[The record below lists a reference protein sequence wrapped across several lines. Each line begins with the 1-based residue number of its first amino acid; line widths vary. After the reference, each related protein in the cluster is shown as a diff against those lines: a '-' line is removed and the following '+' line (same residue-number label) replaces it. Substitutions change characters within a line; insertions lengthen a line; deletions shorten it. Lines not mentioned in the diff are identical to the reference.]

1 MLSSSSSS
9 SPKEGVSL
17 SLDGHIEP
25 KQLDPSSTG
34 TTLAEVV
41 ACVERCPTLYD
52 ALAEISK
59 SSNVPLLFTQKE
71 ACQDGKGGRII
82 FSRVSNVS
90 RARRR
95 AELKREFYRTPSS
108 RNFFKHGEDERGRKG
123 GGGGEGRG
131 WNRQEGGKGKGGS
144 GGAFAWKGGG
154 GRRGVE
160 SDGGKGN
167 KKGYH
172 YHQNQRQSQPALPK
186 PPLGGG
192 CGKGLEHRGTAER
205 SPQAYYENAAREEDQ
220 GTVLRSGTVVAAG
233 PVGFVTAMTTQPLLH
248 GVIDDC
254 SVCFSNEPGCPCCG
268 LVPTNLAASVLG
280 ARKLGSS
287 MKCLQNAVKEFGYV
301 FSEHEALYRKSL
313 NDGGVA
319 PDAWSGDC
327 TEQCAKRAFDYITV
341 KEGCEALA
349 DALDAIT
356 ARFGE
361 GKVEEAL
368 DSVGQHRF
376 KDAIDA
382 TVVITSEKMP
392 PPGDSLLA
400 QIGPLAEVTMC
411 HDGKHM
417 ELRLLQDTTLHLLN
431 SDDEMVTTTHRA
443 GEAIEFPTDACTA
456 GTRLASLE
464 EVHGGQL
471 ADGSTHNLRTK
482 PTAIEG
488 DLVYCSFH
496 TREYN
501 VDHGK
506 LHAKRIAK
514 DVEDRAAA
522 RAAGLPEPP
531 PRPDPAMLVADLVVP
546 HTVAK
551 YREWQDRAL
560 ESYQKLELLDVVS
573 APLSPMVLKARDA
586 IRREVAEK
594 HGFGGGGDA
603 LGPLCG
609 VVGGQGLGAVTLRS
623 AAAAMEM
630 CPDKRRAWHEAAMEM
645 YERLEADQSQTLH
658 VMDRWIEDR
667 RAACPENE
675 HKTENELLAEIHQ
688 LVAKRYIHNSGKYSD
703 LDRYVEPLKLRMGFT
718 DGIGQSG
725 RNKERD
731 GDLNLAY
738 QRREWR
744 NLGVRGADLHESA
757 PVAAHRYVASKFER
771 IAEAT
776 NGTAAVAEV
785 AMAASGGEEYAE
797 EEV

>member
-1 MLSSSSSS
+1 
-9 SPKEGVSL
+9 
-17 SLDGHIEP
+17 
-25 KQLDPSSTG
+25 
-34 TTLAEVV
+34 
-41 ACVERCPTLYD
+41 
-52 ALAEISK
+52 
-59 SSNVPLLFTQKE
+59 
-71 ACQDGKGGRII
+71 
-82 FSRVSNVS
+82 
-90 RARRR
+90 
-95 AELKREFYRTPSS
+95 
-108 RNFFKHGEDERGRKG
+108 
-123 GGGGEGRG
+123 
-131 WNRQEGGKGKGGS
+131 
-144 GGAFAWKGGG
+144 
-154 GRRGVE
+154 
-160 SDGGKGN
+160 
-167 KKGYH
+167 
-172 YHQNQRQSQPALPK
+172 
-186 PPLGGG
+186 
-192 CGKGLEHRGTAER
+192 
-205 SPQAYYENAAREEDQ
+205 
-220 GTVLRSGTVVAAG
+220 VLRSGTVVAAG

-248 GVIDDC
+248 GVNDDGA
-254 SVCFSNEPGCPCCG
+254 VCFSNEPGCPCCG
-268 LVPTNLAASVLG
+268 LVPTNLAACVLG

-287 MKCLQNAVKEFGYV
+287 MKCLRNAVKEFGFV

-313 NDGGVA
+313 NGGVA

-327 TEQCAKRAFDYITV
+327 TEQCAKRAFDYVTA

-349 DALDAIT
+349 DALDVLT
-356 ARFGE
+356 DRFDE
-361 GKVEEAL
+361 EEVERVL
-368 DSVGQHRF
+368 DSVCQHRF

-382 TVVITSEKMP
+382 TVAVPAATMP
-392 PPGDSLLA
+392 CPGDNSLLA

-411 HDGKHM
+411 YDGKHM
-417 ELRLLQDTTLHLLN
+417 ELRLLQDTTLNLLN
-431 SDDEMVTTTHRA
+431 SDDEMVTTMHRA

-471 ADGSTHNLRTK
+471 SDGSTHNLRTK
-482 PTAIEG
+482 PAVKEG

-514 DVEDRAAA
+514 DAEDRAAA

-531 PRPDPAMLVADLVVP
+531 HRPDPAKLVADLVVP

-573 APLSPMVLKARDA
+573 APLSPMVIKARDA

-594 HGFGGGGDA
+594 HGFGGADA
-603 LGPLCG
+603 LGPVCG

-623 AAAAMEM
+623 AAVMM
-630 CPDKRRAWHEAAMEM
+630 CPEERRAWHEAAMEM
-645 YERLEADQSQTLH
+645 YQRLEADQSQTLY
-658 VMDRWIEDR
+658 VMDRWIDDR

-675 HKTENELLAEIHQ
+675 HKTENELLVEIHQ

-703 LDRYVEPLKLRMGFT
+703 LDRYVDPLKLRMGFT
-718 DGIGQSG
+718 DGIGRSG
-725 RNKERD
+725 RNKERE

-776 NGTAAVAEV
+776 NGTVVAVAMAAVAE
-785 AMAASGGEEYAE
+785 AASGGGEEYAE